1 MFEDLVEDGWEVSV
15 NTVAVSMRR
24 QGLVARTPK
33 RKRRGLTRPDK
44 AAAPIGDLVNATSRL
59 RRLIRSGVGI

>member
-24 QGLVARTPK
+24 QGLVARTAK